1 VTLLDLYEP
10 LFQYICMLSRI
21 ARKAGGEKIEFN
33 ALRATILGHLESINK
48 NAQANPLLAL
58 QAKKLEMPIIFFVD
72 SMIAE
77 SKLSCAAQWHQNR
90 IAYER
95 NELAGDEKFFD
106 YLDEDLNDSSKEATE
121 RLVIFYVCMGVGF
134 TGWYATQP
142 EYLRKKMET
151 IAKRIAAVME
161 PDPAARICPEAYQY
175 LDTRNLIEKP
185 TIKIGAIALIFLA
198 LCLVVM
204 AVNFYLFKV
213 GSTGLAQ
220 SLHEILRHDLGR

>member
-1 VTLLDLYEP
+1 
-10 LFQYICMLSRI
+10 MLSRI

-33 ALRATILGHLESINK
+33 SLRATIQGHLESINK

-58 QAKKLEMPIIFFVD
+58 QVKKLEMPTIFFVD

-77 SKLSCAAQWHQNR
+77 SRLSCAAQWHQDR
-90 IAYER
+90 LAYR
-95 NELAGDEKFFD
+95 QNELAGDEKFFD
-106 YLDEDLNDSSKEATE
+106 FLDETLNDSSPEATE

-151 IAKRIAAVME
+151 IARRIAGAME

-198 LCLVVM
+198 LCLVVL

-213 GSTGLAQ
+213 GSVGLAQ